1 MTQRKLALAPWPVV
15 NVDLMSTAS
24 SPEFSNVG
32 QKLTAR
38 SGILE
43 LMDDLGRAMTVE
55 PDMRMLGG
63 GNPAH
68 VPAMQKIIRERMVE
82 MLGEGDAFERM
93 IGNYD
98 PPQGNPRFLQA
109 VANLL
114 QSTFGWDVGPQNL
127 AITCGGQTAFF
138 YLFNLLAGR
147 FQDGRQRKVLL
158 PLSPEYIGYADQGL
172 DPGLFVACRPHITW
186 PRGEAARV
194 FKYTI
199 DFAAVEAALAKG
211 DIAMMAVSRP
221 TNPTGNV
228 HTDDEIRHLAQLAQQ
243 YGIPLVIDNAYGA
256 PFPNV
261 IFTDAQPFHA
271 PHVILTM
278 SLSKLGLPGTR
289 TAIVVG
295 PEAIASAM
303 GAMTAIAGLAN
314 GNVGQQL
321 ALPWVESGR
330 ILEFGPQILRPFY
343 LERSLQAQAWTR
355 EFFDAQGVNWALHAS
370 EGAFFHWLWL
380 PDLKITTK
388 ELYERLKKRKV
399 LVVPGEYFFF
409 GLEEDWPHSRQC
421 LRLNYS
427 GNADN
432 VREGLRIIAEEAAR
446 A

>member
-1 MTQRKLALAPWPVV
+1 MPDFPF
-15 NVDLMSTAS
+15 S
-24 SPEFSNVG
+24 SVG

-43 LMDDLGRAMTVE
+43 LMDDLGRAMTIE

-68 VPAMQKIIRERMVE
+68 VPAMQKIIRERMIE
-82 MLGEGDAFERM
+82 MLGEGDLFERM

-98 PPQGNPRFLQA
+98 PPQGNPRFLKA
-109 VANLL
+109 TASLL
-114 QSTFGWDVGPQNL
+114 QRTFGWDIGPENL

-138 YLFNLLAGR
+138 YLFNLLAGQ
-147 FQDGRQRKVLL
+147 FADGRRRKVLL

-172 DPGLFVACRPHITW
+172 DPGLFVACRPQITW
-186 PRGEAARV
+186 PQGESAHE
-194 FKYTI
+194 FKYKI
-199 DFAAVEAALAKG
+199 DFAAVEAVLKKE
-211 DIAMMAVSRP
+211 DIALMAVSRP

-228 HTDDEIRHLAQLAQQ
+228 LTDEEVNHLAALAGQH
-243 YGIPLVIDNAYGA
+243 GIPLVIDNAYGA

-261 IFTDAQPFHA
+261 IFTDAKPFYS
-271 PHVILTM
+271 PSVILTM

-289 TAIVVG
+289 TAIVVA
-295 PEAIASAM
+295 PEKIASAL

-330 ILEFGPQILRPFY
+330 ILDFGPQILHPFY
-343 LERSLQAQAWTR
+343 AERSAKAQKWTR
-355 EFFDAQGVNWALHAS
+355 EFFDAAGVSWALHAS

-380 PDLKITTK
+380 PDLKIATR

-409 GLEEDWPHSRQC
+409 GLEGDWPHSRQC

-427 GNADN
+427 GNPEA
-432 VREGLRIIAEEAAR
+432 VREGLAIIADEARIAGKT
-446 A
+446 

>member
-1 MTQRKLALAPWPVV
+1 MV
-15 NVDLMSTAS
+15 NDRFMSWES
-24 SPEFSNVG
+24 SPAFSTVG

-68 VPAMQKIIRERMVE
+68 VPAMQGLIRQRMTE
-82 MLGEGDAFERM
+82 LLADGDSFERM

-98 PPQGNPRFLQA
+98 PPQGNPRFLRA
-109 VANLL
+109 MADLL
-114 QSTFGWDVGPQNL
+114 KHTFGWEVGPQNL
-127 AITCGGQTAFF
+127 AVTCGGQTAFF
-138 YLFNLLAGR
+138 YLFNLLAGK
-147 FQDGRQRKVLL
+147 FGDGKRKKVLL

-172 DPGLFVACRPHITW
+172 DEGLFVACRPCITW
-186 PRGEAARV
+186 PQGEQARI
-194 FKYTI
+194 FKYSI
-199 DFAAVEAALAKG
+199 DFEAVEAVLARGEIAL
-211 DIAMMAVSRP
+211 IAVSRP

-228 HTDDEIRHLAQLAQQ
+228 HTDEEIRRLAALAESF
-243 YGIPLVIDNAYGA
+243 GIPLVIDNAYGA

-261 IFTDAQPFHA
+261 IFTDAKPFYA

-289 TAIVVG
+289 TAIVVAT
-295 PEAIASAM
+295 EAVASAM

-321 ALPWVESGR
+321 VLPWVESGR
-330 ILEFGPQILRPFY
+330 ILDFGPEILRPFY
-343 LERSLQAQAWTR
+343 WERSLQAQAWTR
-355 EFFDAQGVNWALHAS
+355 QFFDAQGVNWALHAS

-380 PDLKITTK
+380 PDLPIPTK

-409 GLEEDWPHSRQC
+409 GLESDWPHSRQC

-427 GNADN
+427 GNADA
-432 VREGLRIIAEEAAR
+432 VREGLQIIAEEASR